1 MVAIPATLR
10 TILSPARPVRSH
22 TLSEG
27 CRAHSEATKT
37 RPSLDTTAEDCG
49 TSCAVNQSGKYSHV
63 QVSINHPQMR
73 AVLSLE
79 EEKTNMSSTA
89 MEVTR
94 DTIGQNAPALVSHI
108 VPRQR
113 KYWAMPTPKMQGTT
127 PNTVAMAIAFR
138 RIVEFSIHC
147 SFRKTRG
154 KNRIEVAHYSG

>member
-1 MVAIPATLR
+1 MVEMPATLR
-10 TILSPARPVRSH
+10 TTLSPARPVRSH

-27 CRAHSEATKT
+27 WRAHSEATKT

-49 TSCAVNQSGKYSHV
+49 ISCAVSQSGKYSHV

-79 EEKTNMSSTA
+79 EEKANMISTA
-89 MEVTR
+89 MDVTR
-94 DTIGQNAPALVSHI
+94 ETIGQNAPALVSQI

-113 KYWAMPTPKMQGTT
+113 KYWAMPAPKINGMT

-138 RIVEFSIHC
+138 GMVEFSIHC
-147 SFRKTRG
+147 SF
-154 KNRIEVAHYSG
+154 